1 MCYDSPMEKPI
12 VIIIIDGFDPEY
24 LQACKTPNI
33 DEVCAK
39 GFLKIG
45 RSMMPSVTNV
55 NNVSLVTGLYP
66 ESHGIN
72 CNYWLDTDTGL
83 ETYMES
89 ADFILAET
97 LFQKAASL
105 GKRTLMVSS
114 KDKLRTLIG
123 THATVGF
130 SSEQPLDE
138 AVSVLGPPPPIYS
151 LEVNGWIVQAADYL
165 MSKNPFDVV
174 YIATT
179 DYAMHTFPPDH
190 PESQRHMT
198 ILDDTIGEL
207 LSNHPGTT
215 LLLTADHG
223 MSAKDHMVDL
233 KSILAAR
240 GIDSN
245 PVPIIKDRYVLQHSN
260 LGGCTFVY
268 LDDKNESEA
277 LVILRETPGVH
288 SAFSHDEAVLEYR
301 LHPGR
306 LGNIFVNAEKNFVFG
321 DPTQIEMRPGLR
333 SHASIHE
340 RDIPLI
346 AYNSDINPDT
356 IEENRHLGQYALA
369 KLLS

>member
-1 MCYDSPMEKPI
+1 M
-12 VIIIIDGFDPEY
+12 VDGFDPEY
-24 LQACKTPNI
+24 LQACNIPNI
-33 DEVCAK
+33 DEVCSR

-66 ESHGIN
+66 GSHGIN
-72 CNYWLDTDTGL
+72 CNYWLNSETGQ

-89 ADFILAET
+89 ADFILSET
-97 LFQKAASL
+97 LFQKADRL

-123 THATVGF
+123 AHATVGF
-130 SSEQPLDE
+130 SSEEPTE
-138 AVSVLGPPPPIYS
+138 EIVSVVGDPPPIYS
-151 LEVNGWIVQAADYL
+151 LEVNGWIMQAADHL
-165 MSKNPFDVV
+165 MIQSPFDVV

-198 ILDDTIGEL
+198 ILDDSIGQL
-207 LSNHPGTT
+207 LSHHPDVT
-215 LLLTADHG
+215 LLITADHG
-223 MSAKDHMVDL
+223 MSSKDRMIDL
-233 KSILAAR
+233 KAILGAR

-268 LDDKNESEA
+268 LDDKDAPDA
-277 LVILRETPGVH
+277 LDILRQTPGVH
-288 SAFSHDEAVLEYR
+288 SAFSREEAVSEYR
-301 LHPGR
+301 LHPDRMGS
-306 LGNIFVNAEKNFVFG
+306 IFVNAEKNFVFG
-321 DPTQIEMRPGLR
+321 DPTQIEMRVGLR

-340 RDIPLI
+340 RTIPLI
-346 AYNSDINPDT
+346 AYNSALDPNHV
-356 IEENRHLGQYALA
+356 EENRHLGQYALA
-369 KLLS
+369 QLTS

>member
-1 MCYDSPMEKPI
+1 MDNPI

-123 THATVGF
+123 AHATVGF

-151 LEVNGWIVQAADYL
+151 LEVNGWIVQAADHL

-207 LSNHPGTT
+207 LSNHPDTT

-223 MSAKDHMVDL
+223 MSAKEHMVDL

-240 GIDSN
+240 GIGSN

-268 LDDKNESEA
+268 LDDKERGRS
-277 LVILRETPGVH
+277 PGH
-288 SAFSHDEAVLEYR
+288 PPRDPRRPQR
-301 LHPGR
+301 LQP
-306 LGNIFVNAEKNFVFG
+306 
-321 DPTQIEMRPGLR
+321 
-333 SHASIHE
+333 
-340 RDIPLI
+340 
-346 AYNSDINPDT
+346 
-356 IEENRHLGQYALA
+356 
-369 KLLS
+369 

>member
-1 MCYDSPMEKPI
+1 MNNPI

-24 LQACKTPNI
+24 IQACATPNI
-33 DEVCAK
+33 DEVCSK

-45 RSMMPSVTNV
+45 NSMMPSVTNV

-72 CNYWLDTDTGL
+72 CNYWLNSDTGR

-89 ADFILAET
+89 ADFILSET
-97 LFQKAASL
+97 LFQKAGRL
-105 GKRTLMVSS
+105 GKRSLMVSS

-123 THATVGF
+123 AHATVGF
-130 SSEQPLDE
+130 SSEEPLEDI
-138 AVSVLGPPPPIYS
+138 VSVVGPPPPIYS
-151 LEVNGWIVQAADYL
+151 LEVNGWIVQAADHL
-165 MSKNPFDVV
+165 MSESRFDVV

-179 DYAMHTFPPDH
+179 DYAMHTSPPDH

-207 LSNHPGTT
+207 LSHHPDVT

-223 MSAKDHMVDL
+223 MSSKDEMVDL
-233 KSILAAR
+233 KGILAAR

-268 LDDKNESEA
+268 LDDKDQSEA
-277 LVILRETPGVH
+277 LAILRETPGVH
-288 SAFSHDEAVLEYR
+288 SAFSREEAVQEYR

-306 LGNIFVNAEKNFVFG
+306 MGNIFVNAEKNAVFG
-321 DPTQIEMRPGLR
+321 DPTQIEMRVGLR

-340 RDIPLI
+340 REIPLI
-346 AYNSDINPDT
+346 AYNSDLTPDDV
-356 IEENRHLGQYALA
+356 EENRHLGQYAISMLT
-369 KLLS
+369 S

>member
-1 MCYDSPMEKPI
+1 MNNPI

-24 LQACKTPNI
+24 IQACTTPNI
-33 DEVCAK
+33 DEVCSR
-39 GFLKIG
+39 GFLKLG
-45 RSMMPSVTNV
+45 NSMMPSVTNV

-72 CNYWLDTDTGL
+72 CNYWLNSETGQ

-97 LFQKAASL
+97 LFQKANRL
-105 GKRTLMVSS
+105 GKRSLMVSS

-123 THATVGF
+123 AHATVGF
-130 SSEQPLDE
+130 SSEEPLEDI
-138 AVSVLGPPPPIYS
+138 VSVVGSPPPIYS
-151 LEVNGWIVQAADYL
+151 LEVNGWIVQAADHL
-165 MSKNPFDVV
+165 MAESHFDVV

-198 ILDDTIGEL
+198 ILDDTIGDL
-207 LSNHPGTT
+207 LSHHPDIT

-223 MSAKDHMVDL
+223 MSSKDRMVDL
-233 KSILAAR
+233 KGILGAR

-268 LDDKNESEA
+268 LDDNDVAEA
-277 LVILRETPGVH
+277 LNILRETPGVH
-288 SAFSHDEAVLEYR
+288 SAFSREEAVEEYH

-306 LGNIFVNAEKNFVFG
+306 MGNIFVNAEKNVVFG
-321 DPTQIEMRPGLR
+321 DPNEIEMRVGLR

-340 RDIPLI
+340 QTIPLI
-346 AYNSDINPDT
+346 AWNSDLSPDDV
-356 IEENRHLGQYALA
+356 EENRHLGQYALTR
-369 KLLS
+369 LVS

>member
-1 MCYDSPMEKPI
+1 MNKPI
-12 VIIIIDGFDPEY
+12 VIIVIDGFDPEY
-24 LQACKTPNI
+24 IQACNTPNL
-33 DEVCAK
+33 DEVYSK
-39 GFLKIG
+39 GFLKVG
-45 RSMMPSVTNV
+45 RCMMPSVTNV

-72 CNYWLDTDTGL
+72 CNYWLDTETGR

-97 LFQKAASL
+97 LFQKADRL

-123 THATVGF
+123 AGATVAF
-130 SSEQPLDE
+130 SSEQPLDQI
-138 AVSVLGPPPPIYS
+138 VSVLGDPPPIYS
-151 LEVNGWIVQAADYL
+151 LEVNGWIVRAADHL
-165 MSKNPFDVV
+165 MSESFFDVV

-179 DYAMHTFPPDH
+179 DYAMHTYPPGH

-207 LSNHPGTT
+207 LSHHPDAA

-223 MSAKDHMVDL
+223 MSTKERMVDL
-233 KSILAAR
+233 RAALEAR
-240 GIDSN
+240 CIPSN

-268 LDDKNESEA
+268 LDDRHQAEA
-277 LVILRETPGVH
+277 LAILRETPGVH
-288 SAFSHDEAVLEYR
+288 SALSREEAVKEYR
-301 LHPGR
+301 LHAGR
-306 LGNIFVNAEKNFVFG
+306 LGNIFVNAEKNVVFG
-321 DPTQIEMRPGLR
+321 DPTQIAMRPGLR

-340 RDIPLI
+340 RTIPII
-346 AYNSDINPDT
+346 AYNSDLDPAG
-356 IEENRHLGQYALA
+356 IEENRHLGQYALS

>member
-1 MCYDSPMEKPI
+1 MDNPI
-12 VIIIIDGFDPEY
+12 VIIVIDGFDPEY
-24 LQACKTPNI
+24 LQACEIPNI
-33 DEVCAK
+33 NEVCSK

-72 CNYWLDTDTGL
+72 CNYWLNSDTGQ

-89 ADFILAET
+89 ADFILSET
-97 LFQKAASL
+97 LFQKADRL

-123 THATVGF
+123 AHATVGF
-130 SSEQPLDE
+130 SSEEPLE
-138 AVSVLGPPPPIYS
+138 EVVSVVGAPPPIYS
-151 LEVNGWIVQAADYL
+151 LEVNGWIMQAADHL
-165 MSKNPFDVV
+165 MSESDFEVV

-207 LSNHPGTT
+207 LSNHPDVT

-223 MSAKDHMVDL
+223 MSSKERMTDL
-233 KSILAAR
+233 KGILAAR

-268 LDDKNESEA
+268 LDEKDRPEA
-277 LVILRETPGVH
+277 LAIIRETPGVH
-288 SAFSHDEAVLEYR
+288 SALSREEAVQEYR
-301 LHPGR
+301 LHPDR
-306 LGNIFVNAEKNFVFG
+306 LGSIFVNAEKNVVFG
-321 DPTQIEMRPGLR
+321 DPAQIEMRPGLR

-340 RDIPLI
+340 QAIPLI
-346 AYNSDINPDT
+346 AYNSDINPGDV
-356 IEENRHLGQYALA
+356 EENRHLGQYALTR
-369 KLLS
+369 LVS

>member
-1 MCYDSPMEKPI
+1 MNNPI

-24 LQACKTPNI
+24 LQACTTPNI
-33 DEVCAK
+33 DELCSQ

-72 CNYWLDTDTGL
+72 CNYWLNSDTGR

-89 ADFILAET
+89 ADFILADT
-97 LFQKAASL
+97 LFQKADRI
-105 GKRTLMVSS
+105 GKRSLMVSS

-130 SSEQPLDE
+130 SSEQPLKE
-138 AVSVLGPPPPIYS
+138 VVSTVGTPPPIYS
-151 LEVNGWIVQAADYL
+151 LEVNGWIMQAADHL
-165 MSKNPFDVV
+165 MSKENFDVV

-207 LSNHPGTT
+207 LSHHPDVT
-215 LLLTADHG
+215 LILTADHG
-223 MSAKDHMVDL
+223 MSSKDHMVDL
-233 KSILAAR
+233 KGILGAR

-260 LGGCTFVY
+260 LGGCTFIY
-268 LDDKNESEA
+268 LDDKNEAEA
-277 LVILRETPGVH
+277 VAILRETAGVH
-288 SAFSHDEAVLEYR
+288 SAFSREEAVREYH
-301 LHPGR
+301 LHPDR
-306 LGNIFVNAEKNFVFG
+306 MGNIFVNAEKNVVFG
-321 DPTQIEMRPGLR
+321 DPTQIEMRIGLR

-340 RDIPLI
+340 QAIPLI
-346 AYNSDINPDT
+346 AYNSDLNPDDV
-356 IEENRHLGQYALA
+356 EENRHLGQYVLS
-369 KLLS
+369 KLIP